1 MDRKNLKKKTESEE
15 ILAENRGEDTLF
27 SAQGE
32 SSETYLLCQRAY
44 AV

>member
-27 SAQGE
+27 QRRENLQKHTSYASARMQ
-32 SSETYLLCQRAY
+32 
-44 AV
+44 